1 MCRRGNWFPEQGC
14 DPFCRAAGAGILEG
28 LGMQTGSFDYIVVGA
43 GSAGCVVANR
53 LSADPSV
60 SVCLIEAGGSDNSL
74 RVKVPAGILSLY
86 GNPNYDYCFVGVPQ
100 PHLNDRRIPVNRG
113 KAVGGSSSINS
124 MVYIRG
130 AAEDYDDWAGLGCAG
145 WAYSDVLPVFRKL
158 ERNLLAQD
166 PRYHGS
172 DGELLVDNPRDPNVL
187 SGMFV
192 QAGKN
197 AGLPANS
204 DFNAESQF
212 GVGIYNVTQ
221 DRGQRFSSFSAFMR
235 PLLHRKNL
243 TLLSQCEVIDLVIA
257 EGRAT
262 GMRVRHQG
270 QQKTFSA
277 NREILLSAG
286 AINSP
291 KILMASGIGPAAE
304 LRQIGIT
311 PVLDLP
317 GVGKNLQDHV
327 DGMITVRSRST
338 RTLGLSLA
346 NLPRIAAAPFQYFA
360 RRKGMLT
367 TNYVEAGGFAKT
379 RHANGLPDIQFHFV
393 PGYRSHR
400 GRLIEYGHGYA
411 IHTCV
416 LRPKSVGEI
425 RLSRDSSRRDVLID
439 HCFFAHEDDAM
450 VLVEGIKIA
459 RRIFASPEFDA
470 VRGKEMLPGKDV
482 RSDDEIL
489 AYLRA
494 EALTVYHPV
503 GTCKMG
509 TDAMAV
515 VDPATLKVR
524 GVEGLRVADASVMP
538 KLIGGNTNA
547 PSMMIGQKASEMILG
562 ATCSGG
568 K

>member
-1 MCRRGNWFPEQGC
+1 ME
-14 DPFCRAAGAGILEG
+14 ALE
-28 LGMQTGSFDYIVVGA
+28 FDYIVVGA

-53 LSADPSV
+53 LSANPSV
-60 SVCLIEAGGSDNSL
+60 RVCLIEAGGSDDSL
-74 RVKVPAGILSLY
+74 RVKVPAGILALY
-86 GNPNYDYCFVGVPQ
+86 GNPNFDYCYVGVPQ
-100 PHLNDRRIPVNRG
+100 PHLNDRKIPVNRG
-113 KAVGGSSSINS
+113 KALGGSSSINS

-130 AAEDYDDWAGLGCAG
+130 AAEDYDEWARLGCDG
-145 WAYSDVLPVFRKL
+145 WAYGDVLPVFRKL
-158 ERNLLAQD
+158 ERNLLGQD
-166 PRYHGS
+166 PRYHGT
-172 DGELLVDNPRDPNVL
+172 DGELLVDNPRDPNL
-187 SGMFV
+187 LASMFV
-192 QAGKN
+192 RAGTS
-197 AGLPANS
+197 AGLPANT

-212 GVGIYNVTQ
+212 GLGIYNVTQ
-221 DRGQRFSSFSAFMR
+221 DRGQRFSSFTAFMR
-235 PLLHRKNL
+235 PVLDRKTL
-243 TLLSQCEVIDLVIA
+243 TLLSGCEVIDLVVA

-262 GMRVRHQG
+262 GMRVRHGG
-270 QQKTFSA
+270 QQKTLKA
-277 NREILLSAG
+277 GREIVLCAG

-291 KILMASGIGPAAE
+291 KILMASGIGPSTE
-304 LRQIGIT
+304 LRQIGIA

-327 DGMITVRSRST
+327 DGMITVRSGSP

-346 NLPRIAAAPFQYFA
+346 NLPGIAAAPFQYFA

-379 RHANGLPDIQFHFV
+379 KYANGLADIQFHFV

-425 RLSRDSSRRDVLID
+425 RLSADASRRDVLID
-439 HCFFAHEDDAM
+439 HRFFSDEADART
-450 VLVEGIKIA
+450 LVEGIKIA
-459 RRIFASPEFDA
+459 RQILAASEFDA
-470 VRGKEMLPGKDV
+470 VRGKEMLPGKNV

-524 GVEGLRVADASVMP
+524 GLDGLRVADASIMP

-547 PSMMIGQKASEMILG
+547 PSMMIGQRASEMILG
-562 ATCSGG
+562 GDR
-568 K
+568 

>member
-1 MCRRGNWFPEQGC
+1 
-14 DPFCRAAGAGILEG
+14 
-28 LGMQTGSFDYIVVGA
+28 MQTESFDYIVVGA

-60 SVCLIEAGGSDNSL
+60 KVCLIEAGGSDNSL

-100 PHLNDRRIPVNRG
+100 PHLNNRSIPVNRG
-113 KAVGGSSSINS
+113 KALGGSSSINS

-130 AAEDYDDWAGLGCAG
+130 AAEDYDEWAGLGCAG
-145 WAYSDVLPVFRKL
+145 WAYRDVLPVFRKL
-158 ERNLLAQD
+158 ERNLLGQD
-166 PRYHGS
+166 PRYHGTS
-172 DGELLVDNPRDPNVL
+172 GELLVDNPRDPNVL
-187 SGMFV
+187 SSMFV
-192 QAGKN
+192 KAGKN
-197 AGLPANS
+197 ADLPANT

-212 GVGIYNVTQ
+212 GLGIYNVTQ

-235 PLLHRKNL
+235 PVLGRRNL

-262 GMRVRHQG
+262 GIGVRHEG

-277 NREILLSAG
+277 NREIVLSAG

-291 KILMASGIGPAAE
+291 RILMASGIGQAAE
-304 LRQIGIT
+304 LQAIGIA

-338 RTLGLSLA
+338 RTLGLSIA
-346 NLPRIAAAPFQYFA
+346 NLPRMAAAPFQYFA

-379 RHANGLPDIQFHFV
+379 RYANGLPDIQFHFV

-425 RLSRDSSRRDVLID
+425 RLSRDSARRDVLID
-439 HCFFAHEDDAM
+439 HRFFTNEEDAM

-459 RRIFASPEFDA
+459 RRIFASSEFDA
-470 VRGKEMLPGKDV
+470 IRGREMLPGKDIN
-482 RSDDEIL
+482 SDDEIL

-509 TDAMAV
+509 TDDMAV
-515 VDPATLKVR
+515 VDPSTLKVR
-524 GVEGLRVADASVMP
+524 GVDGLRVADASVMP

-562 ATCSGG
+562 SARNGG

>member
-1 MCRRGNWFPEQGC
+1 MKTE
-14 DPFCRAAGAGILEG
+14 
-28 LGMQTGSFDYIVVGA
+28 SYDYIVVGA

-60 SVCLIEAGGSDNSL
+60 RVCLIEAGGSANSL
-74 RVKVPAGILSLY
+74 RVRVPAGILSLY

-100 PHLNDRRIPVNRG
+100 PHLNNRSIPVNRG
-113 KAVGGSSSINS
+113 KTLGGSSSINS

-130 AAEDYDDWAGLGCAG
+130 AAEDYDEWAALGCAG

-158 ERNLLAQD
+158 ERNLIAQD
-166 PRYHGS
+166 PRYHGT
-172 DGELLVDNPRDPNVL
+172 DGELMVDNPRDPNVL

-192 QAGKN
+192 RAGER
-197 AGLPANS
+197 AGLPANE

-221 DRGQRFSSFSAFMR
+221 NRGERFSSFTAFMR
-235 PLLHRKNL
+235 PVLDRRNL
-243 TLLSQCEVIDLVIA
+243 TLLSACEVIDLVIA

-262 GMRVRHQG
+262 GLRVRHDG
-270 QQKTFSA
+270 QQKIFA
-277 NREILLSAG
+277 ACREIVLCAG

-291 KILMASGIGPAAE
+291 KILMASGIGPADE

-311 PVLDLP
+311 PVLNLP

-346 NLPRIAAAPFQYFA
+346 NLPRITAAPFQYFA

-367 TNYVEAGGFAKT
+367 TNYVEAGGFART

-439 HCFFAHEDDAM
+439 HRFLADEDDAM

-459 RRIFASPEFDA
+459 RKILAASEFDP
-470 VRGKEMLPGKDV
+470 VRGKEMLPGKNI

-524 GVEGLRVADASVMP
+524 GVAGLRVADASVMP

-562 ATCSGG
+562 SAHHGER
-568 K
+568 

>member
-1 MCRRGNWFPEQGC
+1 MPNE
-14 DPFCRAAGAGILEG
+14 
-28 LGMQTGSFDYIVVGA
+28 SFDYIIVGA

-53 LSADPSV
+53 LSANPSV
-60 SVCLIEAGGSDNSL
+60 RVCLIESGGSDNSL

-86 GNPNYDYCFVGVPQ
+86 GNPNYDYCYVGVPQ
-100 PHLNDRRIPVNRG
+100 PNLNNRRIPVNRG
-113 KAVGGSSSINS
+113 KALGGSSSINS

-130 AAEDYDDWAGLGCAG
+130 AAEDYDEWAQLGCSG
-145 WAYSDVLPVFRKL
+145 WAYSEVLPIFRKL
-158 ERNLLAQD
+158 ERNLLGQD
-166 PRYHGS
+166 PHYHGTS
-172 DGELLVDNPRDPNVL
+172 GELLVDNPRDPNIL
-187 SGMFV
+187 SKMFV
-192 QAGKN
+192 EAGGN
-197 AGLPANS
+197 AGLPANG

-212 GVGIYNVTQ
+212 GLGVYNVTQ
-221 DRGQRFSSFSAFMR
+221 DRGRRFSSFTAYMR
-235 PLLHRKNL
+235 PVLDRKNL
-243 TLLSQCEVIDLVIA
+243 TLLSECDVIDLIIA
-257 EGRAT
+257 DGRAT
-262 GMRVRHQG
+262 GVRVRHKG
-270 QQKTFSA
+270 EHKTLSA
-277 NREILLSAG
+277 RREIILSAG

-291 KILMASGIGPAAE
+291 AILMASGIGPAAE
-304 LRQIGIT
+304 LQGNGIK

-327 DGMITVRSRST
+327 DGMITVRSSST
-338 RTLGLSLA
+338 KTLGLSVS
-346 NLPRIAAAPFQYFA
+346 NLPRMLAAPIQYFV

-379 RHANGLPDIQFHFV
+379 KYANGLPDVQFHFV

-400 GRLIEYGHGYA
+400 GRLVEYGHGYA

-425 RLSRDSSRRDVLID
+425 KLARQGSGRDILID
-439 HCFFAHEDDAM
+439 HRFFSDERDAK

-459 RRIFASPEFDA
+459 RQILSAPEFDGI
-470 VRGKEMLPGKDV
+470 RGREMLPGEDI
-482 RSDDEIL
+482 RTDEQIL

-515 VDPATLKVR
+515 VDPMTLKVR
-524 GVEGLRVADASVMP
+524 GIDRLRVADASIMP

-547 PSMMIGQKASEMILG
+547 PSMMIGQRAAEMIL
-562 ATCSGG
+562 SS
-568 K
+568 